1 LKELDLPSG
10 MLVGAVE
17 HGDTSTEIAVGT
29 THIEAGDRAI
39 VFVLPDCVE
48 AVENLFAAKQSV
60 PN

>member
-1 LKELDLPSG
+1 

-17 HGDTSTEIAVGT
+17 HDDASTEIAVGT

-39 VFVLPDCVE
+39 VFVLPDHVTE
-48 AVENLFAAKQSV
+48 VENLFAAKQSV